1 MSRPRIDLSGSQ
13 VAASVLAAMTGAVAA
28 SYLGIAGTIV
38 GAAVMSVASTAVAA
52 VYRHY
57 LARSHERLRAAAVVI
72 VPRGALTKAGHRGQ
86 QRAAGESTQATGSSA
101 RPAGDPARKSADSAP
116 TMPDPARP
124 ARSPRAD
131 EAETE
136 VFASAGSLRCG
147 QYPDRPAGQPAD
159 GGSRPDEAPTER
171 LDNDHSG
178 RPDDTAT
185 ERLDNDHSGR
195 PDDNA
200 TVLLDE
206 GHSGP
211 LDEHATQP
219 QDGDRSGPADPV
231 RGPGRA
237 EGRPGGVRRWA
248 LLAGAALAVFLFVM
262 GGITAIELVAGK
274 PLDSVLHGQS
284 GSGTSIGHLVGGN
297 HSGRPDSPARP
308 KPLHPAPSVRP
319 TGSPVPSP
327 SPSRSPSPAPSP
339 TPSPS
344 PSPSSPSASL
354 APSAPA

>member
-86 QRAAGESTQATGSSA
+86 QRAAGESTQAAGSSA
-101 RPAGDPARKSADSAP
+101 QAAGDPARNSADSAP

-159 GGSRPDEAPTER
+159 GGSRPDEVPTER
-171 LDNDHSG
+171 LDKDHSG
-178 RPDDTAT
+178 RPDENAT
-185 ERLDNDHSGR
+185 ER
-195 PDDNA
+195 
-200 TVLLDE
+200 LDE

-211 LDEHATQP
+211 LDENAAQS
-219 QDGDRSGPADPV
+219 QDGDRSGPAEPV

-284 GSGTSIGHLVGGN
+284 GSGTSIGHLIGGH

-308 KPLHPAPSVRP
+308 KPSRPAPSVRP
-319 TGSPVPSP
+319 AGSPVPSP
-327 SPSRSPSPAPSP
+327 SPSPSPLPAPSP
-339 TPSPS
+339 SPTPS